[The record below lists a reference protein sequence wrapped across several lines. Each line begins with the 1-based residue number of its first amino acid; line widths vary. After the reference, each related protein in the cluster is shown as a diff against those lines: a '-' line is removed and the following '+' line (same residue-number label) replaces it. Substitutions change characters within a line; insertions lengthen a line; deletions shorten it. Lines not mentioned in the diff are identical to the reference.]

1 MLDKFLHDNSTS
13 MRLFR
18 TIVQGILSVLVANTD
33 LITGMFSIDASMKP
47 VLVAIIM
54 AILTPIMSELGKYTT
69 ESKTAKSE
77 G

>member
-13 MRLFR
+13 MRLLR
-18 TIVQGILSVLVANTD
+18 TIIQGILSVLVANID

-47 VLVAIIM
+47 MLVAIIM

-69 ESKTAKSE
+69 ESKTAKSK

>member
-18 TIVQGILSVLVANTD
+18 TIVQGILSVLVANID

-47 VLVAIIM
+47 MIVAVIM
-54 AILTPIMSELGKYTT
+54 AILTPIMSELGKYT
-69 ESKTAKSE
+69 ESKTVKPE

>member
-13 MRLFR
+13 MRLLR
-18 TIVQGILSVLVANTD
+18 TIVQGILSVLVANID

-47 VLVAIIM
+47 MIVAIVM
-54 AILTPIMSELGKYTT
+54 AILTPIMSELGKDT
-69 ESKTAKSE
+69 ESKTVKPE

>member
-18 TIVQGILSVLVANTD
+18 TIVQGILSVLVANID
-33 LITGMFSIDASMKP
+33 LITGMFFIDASMKP